1 MAKGEEFSDY
11 NNIVELFV
19 SESIESKN
27 YTASKERGWDKKR
40 GVSIEE
46 EKPNPYKIER

>member
-11 NNIVELFV
+11 NNIVETFV

-27 YTASKERGWDKKR
+27 YTARREG
-40 GVSIEE
+40 GT
-46 EKPNPYKIER
+46 